1 MTPGCSSIR
10 LSVCAAEILL
20 TLAGCDWTK
29 PKVPGAEQL
38 SAKAKQDNARRLK
51 RACASTET
59 YDRLKALTFDEVM
72 KVRSGTPE
80 FLDRLAAN
88 TTIRMEDPVARS
100 RDEQL
105 DVTVCEGHLVVHLP
119 PGIQDAFDGDR
130 QLEADVEYSAQQ
142 AADGSGLVYQ
152 MKGAEPIVYRL
163 AALTLPKGSD
173 PTLGSAPTFAS
184 TGPTSSS
191 RRVPYSAP
199 PGQPTPAAR
208 AAAIPRVP
216 AGPRVQEF
224 LPQRPGPASRS
235 SPEQDAPAPSLDRR
249 VSPSARVA
257 SEQAV
262 GPSRPSF
269 NCGRVTSRVLRM
281 VCSNPDLAARDRRMS
296 SVFYAALANSDDQTR
311 AELRAS
317 RDRFLSFR
325 GRCSTSA
332 CIAQAYDDRVAEIRD
347 IAHGR

>member
-1 MTPGCSSIR
+1 VTRRRSSIH
-10 LSVCAAEILL
+10 AAQWLAGALL
-20 TLAGCDWTK
+20 ALPGCDWTE
-29 PKVPGAEQL
+29 PKVSKTDEV

-51 RACASTET
+51 RACASSET

-88 TTIRMEDPVARS
+88 TTIRMEDPVAKS

-105 DVTVCEGHLVVHLP
+105 DVTVCEGHLVMHLP
-119 PGIQDAFDGDR
+119 PGVQDAFDGNR

-142 AADGSGLVYQ
+142 AVDGSGLVYQ
-152 MKGAEPIVYRL
+152 MKGAEPIIYRL
-163 AALTLPKGSD
+163 AALTLPKGSA
-173 PTLGSAPTFAS
+173 PAPIPAPASASAGLIPS
-184 TGPTSSS
+184 TTP
-191 RRVPYSAP
+191 AP
-199 PGQPTPAAR
+199 PLAPVQPTPSATEAVIAR
-208 AAAIPRVP
+208 APVVP
-216 AGPRVQEF
+216 KVPEPLSKRH
-224 LPQRPGPASRS
+224 RSASRS
-235 SPEQDAPAPSLDRR
+235 SPEQNARALSPIGR
-249 VSPSARVA
+249 VSPSSRVA
-257 SEQAV
+257 SAQAV
-262 GPSRPSF
+262 GASRPSF

-281 VCSNPDLAARDRRMS
+281 VCSDPDLAARDRRMS

-317 RDRFLSFR
+317 RDRFLSYR
-325 GRCSTSA
+325 GRCSTPA